1 MTSFD
6 FSSAVLGRLHALFR
20 RVEAVLIL
28 CFFSWC
34 ELKSKYLSVCV
45 GFLYTSMVI
54 FPLFLLARVSRK
66 AIWPLLSVSIVKE
79 ILTNRPPAI
88 LYQNYQQAI

>member
-1 MTSFD
+1 MSLNVFD
-6 FSSAVLGRLHALFR
+6 LFDHHQSLGRLHARFRR

-54 FPLFLLARVSRK
+54 LSFFLLTRVSRK
-66 AIWPLLSVSIVKE
+66 AI
-79 ILTNRPPAI
+79 
-88 LYQNYQQAI
+88 